1 MFLKKMSLL
10 LILLFVVVQVSLS
23 AQNELLKPEDVSK
36 VMQQIFQ
43 QHVDKKEISSDILK
57 NAFKIYIDQFD
68 PFRIY
73 LTAEEVNPW
82 LEPGSQELTAIL
94 AQYKA
99 NDFSAFTRLNDVI
112 QKAIERNRLMREALF
127 KEEAT
132 LFAVSKPVGNEGD
145 EWEDPDLKKPFAAN
159 LDQLNANLRNQLITF
174 IGEEKRRFGDERIN
188 KNQRGTLNIF
198 DGNLR
203 QHENSYLFVNKLG
216 QPLSPAVAENEF
228 ILHVLKALTGS
239 LDAHTTFY
247 NNQEAYD
254 VKVRLEKNMEGI
266 GVVLNRTEEGTVII
280 SKLLEG
286 GPAALSNEVQVN
298 DQIITING
306 QSVKN
311 SPLDKVV
318 ELIKG
323 NSGSSISLVLLRD
336 GQEHKVDLVRAPIA
350 LKEDRVDV
358 SFEKFENGIIGKI
371 TLHAF
376 YQGENGITS
385 ENDVKNAIKEL
396 SKQGNLLGLVL
407 DLRENSGGFLTQAV
421 KVAGLFIT
429 NGVVVISKYSD
440 GKEQLYRDMDG
451 KVSYKGPLVIL
462 TSRATASAAEIVA
475 QALQD
480 YGVALVVGDP
490 ETYGK
495 GTIQSQ
501 TVTEDGAASFFK
513 VTVGKYY
520 TVSGHTPQIDG
531 VKADIVV
538 PGKFSQEHIGEKY
551 LENALKP
558 DTIAA
563 EYNDDL
569 TDVQSGLRAWYL
581 RYYMPTLQHKTDSL
595 TAVLPTLKEN
605 SAERLAKNQAYQ
617 AFLNELRGLP
627 SEPAAN
633 GQRGVAKGINNFNP
647 DDLQMAE
654 AVNIVKDIIII
665 ESSSTSNAV
674 AKQEAESH
682 AQ

>member
-1 MFLKKMSLL
+1 MFLKKISLL
-10 LILLFVVVQVSLS
+10 LILLFVAVQIHLS

-43 QHVDKKEISSDILK
+43 QHVDKKEISTAILK

-73 LTAEEVNPW
+73 LTAEETDPW
-82 LEPGSQELTAIL
+82 LNPGNQELAIIL
-94 AQYKA
+94 GQYKE
-99 NDFSAFTRLNDVI
+99 NDFSAFSQLNQVI
-112 QKAIERNRLMREALF
+112 QKAIERSRTMRSEIYKDGSALF
-127 KEEAT
+127 AA
-132 LFAVSKPVGNEGD
+132 AVPEPGEGD
-145 EWEDPDLKKPFAAN
+145 EWEDPDLKKPFPN
-159 LDQLNANLRNQLITF
+159 GVDQLRANLRNQLIKF
-174 IGEEKRRFGDERIN
+174 IGEEKRRFGTERIS
-188 KNQRGTLNIF
+188 KNEQATLHLF

-203 QHENSYLFVNKLG
+203 QHENSYLLVNKLG

-266 GVVLNRTEEGTVII
+266 GVVLNRTEAGDVII
-280 SKLLEG
+280 SKLLDG
-286 GPAALSNEVQVN
+286 GPAALSKQVQVE
-298 DQIITING
+298 DKILTING
-306 QSVKN
+306 QAVTN

-318 ELIKG
+318 DLIKG
-323 NSGSSISLVLLRD
+323 NSGSSISLVLLRN
-336 GQEHKVDLVRAPIA
+336 GQEYKVDLIRAPIA

-385 ENDVKNAIKEL
+385 ENDVRNAIKDL

-451 KVSYKGPLVIL
+451 KVSYKGPLIIL

-480 YGVALVVGDP
+480 YGVALVVGDAQ
-490 ETYGK
+490 TYGK

-531 VKADIVV
+531 VMADIVV

-569 TDVQSGLRAWYL
+569 NDVQAGLRAWYL

-595 TAVLPTLKEN
+595 KAVLPTLKEN
-605 SAERLAKNQAYQ
+605 SAERLSKNADYQ
-617 AFLNELRGLP
+617 AFLNELKGLP
-627 SEPAAN
+627 TAAKGN
-633 GQRGVAKGINNFNP
+633 TKGINNFNA

-654 AVNIVKDIIII
+654 AVNIVKDIIVL
-665 ESSSTSNAV
+665 ESASSSNTV
-674 AKQEAESH
+674 AKQGVESA